1 MVLSMIRTKTENK
14 PGVLCIK
21 SLLTLTSL
29 KTRIRVELSLILKK
43 KKKSWTLS
51 LFLCRPRTKQTKK
64 GLYTKRDERNQPHN
78 GEKCSRL
85 RISSFRPCCNGV
97 IPHMASLPNFEAP
110 QQHYHRHQCRQ
121 SSLLGPCYDGGIY
134 VRHIH
139 GFYFLS
145 LPFVTL
151 FSFVYTHVIMIQWN
165 ISYNIVSS

>member
-1 MVLSMIRTKTENK
+1 MIRTKTENK

-29 KTRIRVELSLILKK
+29 KTRIRVELF
-43 KKKSWTLS
+43 LS
-51 LFLCRPRTKQTKK
+51 LSLPSKNKTKKK

-151 FSFVYTHVIMIQWN
+151 FSFVYTHVIMIQ
-165 ISYNIVSS
+165 